1 MVKNIF
7 VIFFIF
13 FLTTLY
19 VDHKINVFNPNK
31 LDLHLLEI
39 DTFIYQNK

>member
-19 VDHKINVFNPNK
+19 VDHKSMFLTPNK
-31 LDLHLLEI
+31 LDFHLLEI

>member
-19 VDHKINVFNPNK
+19 VDHKIIVLNPNK